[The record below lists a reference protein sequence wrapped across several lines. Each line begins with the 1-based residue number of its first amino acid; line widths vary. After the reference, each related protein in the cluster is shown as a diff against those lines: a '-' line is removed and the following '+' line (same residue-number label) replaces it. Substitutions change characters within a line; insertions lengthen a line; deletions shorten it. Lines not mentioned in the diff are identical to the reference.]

1 MITVTRQQE
10 KYLQALMQGKTQRQA
25 YIIAYPNSINMKSQ
39 TIDNK
44 ASTLLKNPA
53 VAQRY
58 AELQH
63 DAQEANAITRDA
75 VLAHL
80 KTCAFAPF
88 GTQFRTSDQLKAME
102 LICKITGLVSRYNED
117 F

>member
-1 MITVTRQQE
+1 MAGVTRQQE
-10 KYLQALMQGKTQRQA
+10 KFLQELMQGKTQRQA
-25 YIIAYPNSINMKSQ
+25 YITAFQTKSWKPQSIDAN
-39 TIDNK
+39 
-44 ASTLLKNPA
+44 ASALLKKPE
-53 VAQRY
+53 VAKRY

-88 GTQFRTSDQLKAME
+88 GTKFRTSDQLKAME
-102 LICKITGLVSRYNED
+102 LICKITGLTSRYDED
-117 F
+117 Y